1 MGGNAHMT
9 DAETFSWILL
19 SVDERGST
27 RRQISE
33 LADDINHAVP
43 TQREMETSFQWL
55 LQRGLIREDD
65 GRFALTDAGTA
76 LIARFRNPT
85 RPIMQTW
92 DAVSKAIQELFP
104 P

>member
-1 MGGNAHMT
+1 MT

-33 LADDINHAVP
+33 LADGINHAVP
-43 TQREMETSFQWL
+43 THREMETSLRWL

-65 GRFALTDAGTA
+65 SGFALTDAGRA
-76 LIARFRNPT
+76 LIARFRSPT

-92 DAVSKAIQELFP
+92 EAVSEAVQELLP